1 MRIVRFKDTEGQ
13 VRTGCRFNGKTAMLI
28 RGDIFSGMEVTDQRV
43 GVQEL
48 LSPLLP
54 AAILCIGLNYSL
66 HAAETGILPPGH
78 PVLFMKNP
86 GAVTGPGAEIR
97 IPLSCLEP
105 PQVDYEAELA
115 AVIGRPAKNVRK
127 EDALDYVFGYTC
139 ANDVSARIWQKQG
152 GGKQWVR
159 GKSFDTFCP
168 LGPELVTA
176 DEIADPQQLTVECR
190 LNRKVMQQGATSEMI
205 FSVAEIIAYL
215 SESTTLL
222 PGTVILTGTPNGVG
236 FARTPPVFLQ
246 PGDLLE
252 TSIEGIGVMSNPVAA
267 EQI

>member
-1 MRIVRFKDTEGQ
+1 MRTVRFKDTEGK
-13 VRTGCRFNGKTAMLI
+13 VYTGCRYDGTTALVI
-28 RGDIFSGMEVTDQRV
+28 RGDIFSGMEVTDQRLV
-43 GVQEL
+43 VREL
-48 LSPLLP
+48 LSPVLP
-54 AAILCIGLNYSL
+54 AAILCIGLNYRL
-66 HAAETGILPPGH
+66 HAAETGILLPGC

-86 GAVTGPGAEIR
+86 GAVTGPRAEIR
-97 IPLSCLEP
+97 IPVSCLEP

-115 AVIGRPAKNVRK
+115 VVIGKSAKNVRK
-127 EDALDYVFGYTC
+127 EDALSYVFGYTC

-190 LNRKVMQQGATSEMI
+190 LNRKVMQQAPTSEMI
-205 FSVAEIIAYL
+205 FSVAEIIAFL

-252 TSIEGIGVMSNPVAA
+252 TSIEGIGVMSNPVVA
-267 EQI
+267 EVL